1 MKIVVFG
8 ATGNIGQRVV
18 KEAIERGHQ
27 VISVVRQPKKSQ
39 TLDARA
45 PLVKGD
51 ATNAASVAQLVV
63 GNDAVINAI
72 SIAPGGS
79 GADSSLTDAAHALIA
94 GLTLAAVKR
103 LVVVGGAGSLEVKPG
118 VALMDTPKFP
128 AASKAAAKAQ
138 RDALE
143 VYREEGKGL
152 NWTVF
157 SPAAEIGPGERTGT
171 FRLGEDELVTNS
183 KGESRISYEDYAVA
197 LLDELEKPKHVRKRF
212 TAAY

>member
-8 ATGNIGQRVV
+8 ASGNIGQRVV

-27 VISVVRQPKKSQ
+27 VLSVVREPKKSQ
-39 TLDARA
+39 APDARA
-45 PLVKGD
+45 TLEKGD
-51 ATNAASVAQLVV
+51 VTNAASVAQLAV

-72 SIAPGGS
+72 SIEPGS
-79 GADSSLTDAAHALIA
+79 INAASSLTDAAHALIA

-103 LVVVGGAGSLEVKPG
+103 VIVVGGAGTLEVKPG

-128 AASKAAAKAQ
+128 ASSKAAAQAQ
-138 RDALE
+138 KDALG
-143 VYREEGKGL
+143 VYQEEGKAL

-171 FRLGEDELVTNS
+171 FRLGGDELVVDA
-183 KGESRISYEDYAVA
+183 KGESKISYEDYAVA